1 MNEKLKFE
9 DYTEAEF
16 LEFIKQF
23 FPQETDSHEDDFD
36 ENDLT
41 ALDAIDA
48 YEALEDRLVD
58 HFRAI
63 TEHPS
68 GSDLIFY
75 PEPGAEGPAGII
87 NEVKKWRAAN
97 GKPDF
102 KSA

>member
-1 MNEKLKFE
+1 MNKKLKIE

-16 LEFIKQF
+16 LELIKQF
-23 FPQETDSHEDDFD
+23 FSREDGSYEDDFD
-36 ENDLT
+36 ENDQA

-48 YEALEDRLVD
+48 YEAEQDRLVD
-58 HFRAI
+58 HFRTI

-75 PEPGAEGPAGII
+75 PEPGAEGPDGII
-87 NEVKKWRAAN
+87 SEIKKWRAAN

-102 KSA
+102 KRT